1 MLTATWYRRA
11 EQPLRVCAWFITN
24 SAATI
29 VAALVSY
36 GFGHIV
42 NDNWKPWQS
51 IYLSAGLITVLTAP
65 LVWWKMT
72 SDLGT
77 ARFWSD
83 DYERDQA
90 VERLRANQTGVGSRE
105 FKWPHVKEMFLDPK
119 SWLFAACICIPNITA
134 HV

>member
-29 VAALVSY
+29 IAALVSY

-42 NDNWKPWQS
+42 SPNWKAWQS
-51 IYLSAGLITVLTAP
+51 IYLSAGLITVITAP
-65 LVWWKMT
+65 FVWWKMT
-72 SDLGT
+72 SDLST

-105 FKWPHVKEMFLDPK
+105 FKWSHVKEMFMDPK

>member
-42 NDNWKPWQS
+42 NPNWKAWQS
-51 IYLSAGLITVLTAP
+51 IYLSAGLITVITAP
-65 LVWWKMT
+65 FVWWKMT
-72 SDLGT
+72 SDLST